1 MTEQKILDM
10 ARTDGLTGLANRTAF
25 VDVLLQEIAA
35 VRRGGKRFAVFYL
48 DLDHF
53 KDINDTLGHPVG
65 DLLLQAVTKRLRASI
80 REVDALARFGGD
92 EFAVIAADIAEPTD
106 AALLAEKLLAVMGQP
121 FEIQGDEFRSGTSVG
136 IALYGADASDA
147 EAPLSRADLA
157 LYRAKSDGRGTFRFF
172 TETMDAEARTRV
184 MPSSEIRVAI
194 ETEQLSLLYQPQ
206 VDVAARRGAARGRA
220 RGAGPLESSAAR
232 RHRAGSVHPHR
243 RANRPHRAAG
253 PVGDPG
259 GLPPGTRL
267 ARCRRRAVGGRD

>member
-206 VDVAARRGAARGRA
+206 VDVAARRGAWSGSRRWSAGIIRGSASSGRKRSSTPSSEPA
-220 RGAGPLESSAAR
+220 SSCRWAG
-232 RHRAGSVHPHR
+232 G
-243 RANRPHRAAG
+243 
-253 PVGDPG
+253 
-259 GLPPGTRL
+259 
-267 ARCRRRAVGGRD
+267 